1 MPSSLTSLARQIA
14 RELCAQPWNWANVEA
29 ELAAH
34 CRHPSPKLTR
44 LATALVL
51 RFPSAPHRDDVASY
65 LARWRRF
72 AEACRAGATPLCHL
86 PKPAFRPHRRVQVG
100 AAAAELRTPAALASW
115 LGLTLDQLLAWTR
128 RFRPGAERRDD
139 RLQHYHRRWRARR
152 HGPPRLLE
160 APKARLKQVQR
171 RLLHELLDAAA
182 PHAAAHGF
190 RAGRSVAT
198 HVMPH
203 VGSACVLRL
212 DLRDFFASIP
222 HRRVRAVFRA
232 LGWPLDVAEHLAAL
246 TTCATPRHLLA
257 SLAAFGVA
265 GAALA
270 ERLRARHLPQG
281 APTSPALANL
291 VAWRLDARLTGL
303 ARRFGARYTRYAD
316 DLTLSGDAAFARSA
330 PKCAALVAEIVRDE
344 GFAVAAEKTRILHRA
359 QSQRIGGL
367 VVNTH
372 PAVPRRE
379 RERLEAIL
387 HHCVHAGPAS
397 QNRDGIADFQAHLR
411 GRVAYVASVRPTHA
425 TKLWA
430 LFDRIDWSR

>member
-1 MPSSLTSLARQIA
+1 MSLARQVA
-14 RELCAQPWNWANVEA
+14 RELCARPWTWA
-29 ELAAH
+29 ELEAALATH
-34 CRHPSPKLTR
+34 CRRPSAKLTR

-51 RFPSAPHRDDVASY
+51 RFPSLPRHRDDVASY

-86 PKPAFRPHRRVQVG
+86 PKPQFRPHRRVPIA
-100 AAAAELRTPAALASW
+100 AAAAELRTPTALASW
-115 LGLTLDQLLAWTR
+115 LGLTLDQLQAWTR
-128 RFRPGAERRDD
+128 HFRPDAERRDD

-160 APKARLKQVQR
+160 APKVRLKQVQQ
-171 RLLHELLDAAA
+171 RLLHELLDDAA

-190 RAGRSVAT
+190 CRGRSVAT
-198 HVMPH
+198 HVSPH
-203 VGSACVLRL
+203 VGSACVLSL

-232 LGWPLDVAEHLAAL
+232 LGWPLDVAEQLAAL
-246 TTCATPRHLLA
+246 TTCAVPRHLLA

-265 GAALA
+265 GAQLA

-316 DLTLSGDAAFARSA
+316 DLTFSGDAAFARSA
-330 PKCAALVAEIVRDE
+330 ATCAAWVAEIVRDE
-344 GFAVAAEKTRILHRA
+344 GFAVAPEKTRIQHRA

-367 VVNTH
+367 VVNQH
-372 PAVPRRE
+372 PAAPRRE

-387 HHCVHAGPAS
+387 HHCVHDGPAS
-397 QNRDGIADFQAHLR
+397 QNRDGVADFQAHLR
-411 GRVAYVASVRPTHA
+411 GRIGYVASVRATHA